1 MTHNTVHE
9 SLEFK
14 AEGVSSG
21 SISAAFNEFM
31 RDFQA
36 FKDTNDERLE
46 QIERCMSADVV
57 TADKLDR
64 LNHVLDEQK
73 RVLDA
78 LTLKAARP
86 ARGGADAWTE
96 PSERKAAF
104 ESYMRRGEASAL
116 RGFEEKAWS
125 AGSPTDGGLTIPTE
139 VENTITT
146 ALRQVS
152 PIRAIA
158 ANRQVSGTIYKKPFA
173 SSGPSVGWVGEISE
187 RPETGA
193 PVLAE
198 LTFPTME
205 LYAMPA
211 ATQTLLDDSSTNIEE
226 WLAGEVRQAF
236 AEQENV
242 AFVLGDGVNKP
253 QGFLSYPKVANSLW
267 TWGKIGYF
275 ASGAAGAFPASNSA
289 DVLIDLAYSLKT
301 PYRVNGHWA
310 MNRATQAEV
319 RKLKD
324 GDGNYLWRPGQQAGD
339 DASLMGFPIAEIE
352 EMPGMALDSFA
363 LAFGDFSRGYLV
375 VDRVGV
381 SVLRDPYSAK
391 PYVLFYTTKR
401 VGGGVQDFDAI
412 KLLKFSVS

>member
-1 MTHNTVHE
+1 MTHTTIHE

-46 QIERCMSADVV
+46 QIERCMSADVI
-57 TADKLDR
+57 TAGKLDR
-64 LNHVLDEQK
+64 LNHALDEQK

-86 ARGGADAWTE
+86 ARGGADTWAA
-96 PSERKAAF
+96 PNERKTAF
-104 ESYMRRGEASAL
+104 ESYMRRGETSAL

-125 AGSPTDGGLTIPTE
+125 AGSPADGGLTIPVE

-173 SSGPSVGWVGEISE
+173 ASGPSVGWVGETSE

-226 WLAGEVRQAF
+226 WLAGEVRLAF

-242 AFVLGDGVNKP
+242 AFVSGDGVNKP
-253 QGFLSYPKVANSLW
+253 QGFLSYPKVANSAW

-275 ASGAAGAFPASNSA
+275 VSGAAGAFPSSNSA

-301 PYRVNGHWA
+301 PYRVNGRWA
-310 MNRATQAEV
+310 LNRATQAAV

-339 DASLMGFPIAEIE
+339 DASLMGFPIVEIE
-352 EMPGMALDSFA
+352 EMPSLSSDSFA
-363 LAFGDFSRGYLV
+363 LAFGDFLRGYLV
-375 VDRVGV
+375 VDRIGV

-412 KLLKFSVS
+412 KLLKFSAS